1 MKRDI
6 SVVTPYFDPT
16 GKDFWM
22 LKELVASVADQSIT
36 PVELVISSVHTVP
49 NRQELDSLSQG
60 KFSIRV
66 IKSVARNAPEN
77 INFAVAQATGAIVK
91 LLFHDDLLANSMSL
105 EKTLERMEVSGL
117 DWAVSGSLN
126 FSADLTMSFT
136 PNIPRFSRWMALGVN
151 TLGAPSA
158 VMFNRDRFRPI
169 DPALAFLYDCE
180 WYLSMRKAN
189 GAPALIQDV
198 EVLVRIHEGQ
208 ATNTVKNLRWVES
221 RRVLREHPGSIW
233 RKTQR

>member
-1 MKRDI
+1 MNRAI

-22 LKELVASVADQSIT
+22 LKELVSSVAQQTIA
-36 PVELVISSVHTVP
+36 PVELVISSVHPVA
-49 NRQELDSLSQG
+49 NYLELDGLSQD

-77 INFAVAQATGAIVK
+77 INFAVSAATGAVVK

-105 EKTLERMEVSGL
+105 EKTLEHLEVSGRE
-117 DWAVSGSLN
+117 WAVAGSLN
-126 FSADLTMSFT
+126 FSADLSRTFT
-136 PNIPRFSRWMALGVN
+136 PNIPRFSRWMAFGGN

-158 VMFNRDRFRPI
+158 VTFYRESYRPI
-169 DPALAFLYDCE
+169 DPDLAFLYDCE

-189 GAPALIQDV
+189 GEPALMKDV

-221 RRVLREHPGSIW
+221 RTVFGKHPSSIW
-233 RKTQR
+233 KRTQR